1 MQKTK
6 EQNYELFY
14 NTIKS
19 LSYSQGKYG
28 RLLKEIDNLDEC
40 NRQDLIGQLPDFKDT
55 IDTILF
61 IEQWYQMII

>member
-19 LSYSQGKYG
+19 LSYSQGSYG
-28 RLLKEIDNLDEC
+28 RILRQIDNLDEQ
-40 NRQDLIGQLPDFKDT
+40 NKKDLIYQLPDFKDYV
-55 IDTILF
+55 DVVLF
-61 IEQWYQMII
+61 IEQ

>member
-19 LSYSQGKYG
+19 LSYSQGSYW
-28 RLLKEIDNLDEC
+28 RLLREVDNLDDW
-40 NRQDLIGQLPDFKDT
+40 NKQNLIDQLPDFKEPVDV
-55 IDTILF
+55 ILF
-61 IEQWYQMII
+61 IEQ

>member
-19 LSYSQGKYG
+19 LSYCQGSYG
-28 RLLKEIDNLDEC
+28 RLLRQLDSLDEWSIQ
-40 NRQDLIGQLPDFKDT
+40 NLIDQLPDFKDRL
-55 IDTILF
+55 DVILF
-61 IEQWYQMII
+61 IEQ